1 MLSGTDHREGMGGW
15 FSVLVCSTCGLGR
28 VEPWPEDPMAWYPD
42 AYQQHSGP
50 DRHRAR
56 VEAAIRAAARSRRCR
71 PSGGRRP
78 SSCPTPTWAARS
90 PGARVLDVGA
100 GNGAAVRALRAAG
113 VDAHGIE
120 PEERAVA
127 AARAAG
133 VTTVSV
139 GTLEATRSARALG
152 RRADEPGARARAR
165 PGRRA
170 GAGAGAPGARGAGGD
185 QRPQLRLAGPAGLRR
200 KLGRARAAA
209 ATSITSPAAS
219 LARALAQAGLAA
231 RTVRTAALFGVLPAS
246 ADAATAGGR
255 RQRGWGRSV
264 PVRAALYPLELAIAA
279 AGGGDGLVAVAHARD

>member
-15 FSVLVCSTCGLGR
+15 FSVLVCSTCDLGR

-42 AYQQHSGP
+42 AYQQHSSQTVTG
-50 DRHRAR
+50 RV
-56 VEAAIRAAARSRRCR
+56 VEAAIRAAARSPR
-71 PSGGRRP
+71 PSVRRP
-78 SSCPTPTWAARS
+78 IVVVVPDADLGGPLP

-113 VDAHGIE
+113 IDAHGIE

-139 GTLEATRSARALG
+139 GTLDDNTLDGRWDVVRMNQVLEHVPEPLDALGRVRELLAPGGRAVISVPNFGSLG
-152 RRADEPGARARAR
+152 RRAFGASW
-165 PGRRA
+165 
-170 GAGAGAPGARGAGGD
+170 D
-185 QRPQLRLAGPAGLRR
+185 GLELPRHLHHFTR
-200 KLGRARAAA
+200 
-209 ATSITSPAAS
+209 AS

-231 RTVRTAALFGVLPAS
+231 RTVRSAALFGVLPAS

-264 PVRAALYPLELAIAA
+264 PVRALLYPLELAVAA
-279 AGGGDGLVAVAHARD
+279 GGGGDGLVAVAYARD